1 MQGSWSAAKALDQAW
16 DAAAPS
22 GNAGGFDPYR
32 MWLGVRELRRPL
44 NAYQLLGLATLES
57 DMALIRSA
65 AGVQRTAMDAKRFG
79 ASPQIWEQVHGELEE
94 AIGLLLDPLRKEEYD
109 DAIRRDDRAGAITSG
124 KFEGGRRS
132 NGDGHLLTCSQCGA
146 PVPANRKFCG
156 QCGFNLWEA
165 CFQCQTLCLAGEPF
179 CGSCGAD
186 LKGHFENHVR
196 QFEEAFQQADELRFE
211 GRYGDAIALL
221 SPLTKVDHPRLEA
234 QARQAIGLIR
244 QIGSERQTRL
254 AEVEILGQEA
264 RRSVETCDY
273 EGAVGLLE
281 GVPEPLRDDDLR
293 RLLREASTLLDEV
306 NLLTRE
312 IAEAIS
318 AGRSS
323 NLLSKIERLLT
334 IKPDHPQAT
343 QLAQRLEQRL
353 FLVAKEKSAAC
364 QYEAALALLEQVPR
378 QVRGE
383 QFEAVR
389 SQVQELIWLVSDLKN
404 APVADATLAALAE
417 RLLRLSPRDSRAAKA
432 LAEIRR
438 RLTVAEGDPRRAVVP
453 WAAAKEQTR
462 VGCGVDWLTDFRRFH
477 FDEKFDAAVLAANPG
492 GFFPACGLA
501 LQSLRLSRTKINL
514 HPNDPSLRARLRKL
528 GQMRLRQM
536 RSGPKA
542 WGLDLGASGL
552 KAMRVSMDKSQQNLT
567 IEACDLVPHR
577 KLLSEAVNEEE
588 ERALIEETLKE
599 FLSRNDLKGCR
610 IGLGL
615 PGRTVLVR
623 QLSLPA
629 IEPKKLASA
638 VQYEMRRQI
647 SIPLDDLVW
656 GYEVLGSSTDDLVG
670 AKKNDVVIVAAR
682 RIMLKDRLSR
692 LGSAGMA
699 VDVVQGDA
707 VALYNFLAYDYFG
720 DAEAPT
726 ERVNEVT
733 AVLDLGSDTMNVL
746 IGSPRLVWLHGSG
759 FGCHNFSKALV
770 RQQRLTLA
778 QADELL
784 RDPLRAESLFAQYQI
799 LEPVF
804 EELAK
809 QIETAFAQFSRA
821 HRHAKITRL
830 LGVGGGFRIH
840 GLFGYL
846 RSYRPDLV
854 GD

>member
-1 MQGSWSAAKALDQAW
+1 MQGSWSAAKASEQVW
-16 DAAAPS
+16 DAAAPN

-57 DMALIRSA
+57 DMELIRTA
-65 AGVQRTAMDAKRFG
+65 AGVQRTAIDAKRFG
-79 ASPQIWEQVHGELEE
+79 ASPQIWEQVRGELEE
-94 AIGLLLDPLRKEEYD
+94 AIALLLDPLRKEEYD
-109 DAIRRDDRAGAITSG
+109 NAIRRDDRAGAIASG
-124 KFEGGRRS
+124 KFEVGRRS
-132 NGDGHLLTCSQCGA
+132 NGEAHVLACSQCGA

-156 QCGFNLWEA
+156 QCGFNLWEP
-165 CFQCQTLCLAGEPF
+165 CFQCQTLCLSGEPY

-186 LKGHFENHVR
+186 LKAHFEEHVQ

-211 GRYGDAIALL
+211 CRYGDAIALL
-221 SPLTKVDHPRLEA
+221 SPLTKVHHPRLES
-234 QARQAIGLIR
+234 QAREAIEVIR
-244 QIGSERQTRL
+244 QVGVERQTRL

-264 RRSVETCDY
+264 RRCIETCDY
-273 EGAVGLLE
+273 QGAVGLLE
-281 GVPEPLRDDDLR
+281 NVPEPLRDDNLR
-293 RLLREASTLLDEV
+293 RLLGEASALLEEV
-306 NLLTRE
+306 LSLTRE

-318 AGRSS
+318 AGRTGD
-323 NLLSKIERLLT
+323 LLAKIERLLT

-353 FLVAKEKSAAC
+353 FLLAKEKSAAC
-364 QYEAALALLEQVPR
+364 QYEAALGLLEQVPR

-383 QFEAVR
+383 EFEAVLG
-389 SQVQELIWLVSDLKN
+389 QVQELIWLVSDLKS
-404 APVADATLAALAE
+404 APVADDTLAALAE

-432 LAEIRR
+432 LEEVRR
-438 RLTVAEGDPRRAVVP
+438 RRKIAEGDPRRAVVP

-462 VGCGVDWLTDFRRFH
+462 IGCPVDWLTDFRRFH
-477 FDEKFDAAVLAANPG
+477 FHENFNAAVQAANPG
-492 GFFPACGLA
+492 SFFAACGLA
-501 LQSLRLSRTKINL
+501 LQSLRLSRTRINL
-514 HPNDPSLRARLRKL
+514 HPSDPSLRGHFRKL
-528 GQMRLRQM
+528 QQMRPVL
-536 RSGPKA
+536 KA

-552 KAMRVSMDKSQQNLT
+552 KALRLSMDKSQQNLA
-567 IEACDLVPHR
+567 IEACDLVAHR
-577 KLLSEAVNEEE
+577 KLLSDAVNEEE
-588 ERALIEETLKE
+588 ERALIEETVKE

-615 PGRTVLVR
+615 PGRTVFVR
-623 QLSLPA
+623 QLSLPT
-629 IEPKKLASA
+629 IDPKKLASA
-638 VQYEMRRQI
+638 VRYEMRRQV

-656 GYEVLGSSTDDLVG
+656 GYEVLSESADEPVS

-707 VALYNFLAYDYFG
+707 IALYNFLAYDYFG
-720 DAEAPT
+720 DTVTSP

-733 AVLDLGSDTMNVL
+733 AVLDLGSDAMNVL

-759 FGCHNFSKALV
+759 FGCNNFTKALV
-770 RQQRLTLA
+770 RQQHLTLA
-778 QADELL
+778 QAEELL
-784 RDPLRAESLFAQYQI
+784 RDPLRAESLYAHYQI

-809 QIETAFAQFSRA
+809 QIESAFAQFSRA

-846 RSYRPDLV
+846 RTNRPDLL

>member
-1 MQGSWSAAKALDQAW
+1 MQGSWSAAKASEQAW
-16 DAAAPS
+16 DAAAPTGS
-22 GNAGGFDPYR
+22 AGGFDPYR

-57 DMALIRSA
+57 DLELIRTA
-65 AGVQRTAMDAKRFG
+65 AGVQRTAIDAKRFG
-79 ASPQIWEQVHGELEE
+79 ASPQIWEQVRGELEE
-94 AIGLLLDPLRKEEYD
+94 AISLLMDPLRKEEYD
-109 DAIRRDDRAGAITSG
+109 RAIRRDDRAGAITSG
-124 KFEGGRRS
+124 RFEGGRRS
-132 NGDGHLLTCSQCGA
+132 NGDGHLVACSQCGA
-146 PVPANRKFCG
+146 PVAPNRKFCG
-156 QCGFNLWEA
+156 QCGFNLWES
-165 CFQCQTLCLAGEPF
+165 CFQCETLCLAGEPF

-186 LKGHFENHVR
+186 LKAHFEEHVR
-196 QFEEAFQQADELRFE
+196 EFEGAFQQADELRVE
-211 GRYGDAIALL
+211 CRYGDAIALL
-221 SPLTKVDHPRLEA
+221 SPLTKVDHPRLES
-234 QARQAIGLIR
+234 QARQAIEMIR
-244 QIGSERQTRL
+244 QIGADRQTRL
-254 AEVEILGQEA
+254 AEVEVLGQEA
-264 RRSVETCDY
+264 RRCVERYDY

-281 GVPEPLRDDDLR
+281 GVPEPLRDDHLR
-293 RLLREASTLLDEV
+293 QLLREASALLDEV
-306 NLLTRE
+306 LSLTRE

-318 AGRSS
+318 GGRTGD
-323 NLLSKIERLLT
+323 LLAKIERLLT

-364 QYEAALALLEQVPR
+364 QYEAALAMLEQVPR

-383 QFEAVR
+383 EFEAVHGR
-389 SQVQELIWLVSDLKN
+389 VQELIWLVSDLKN
-404 APVADATLAALAE
+404 APVADAMLAAVAE
-417 RLLRLSPRDSRAAKA
+417 RLLRLSPRDTRAAKA
-432 LAEIRR
+432 LEEIRR
-438 RLTVAEGDPRRAVVP
+438 RLKVAEGDPRRAVVP

-462 VGCGVDWLTDFRRFH
+462 IGCPVDWLTDFRRFH
-477 FDEKFDAAVLAANPG
+477 FHENFNAAVLAANPG
-492 GFFPACGLA
+492 SFFAACGLA

-514 HPNDPSLRARLRKL
+514 HPSDPSLRGQFRKL
-528 GQMRLRQM
+528 QRMRPLV
-536 RSGPKA
+536 KA

-552 KAMRVSMDKSQQNLT
+552 KALRLGMDKSQQNLT

-588 ERALIEETLKE
+588 ERALIEETVKE

-615 PGRTVLVR
+615 PGRTVFVR
-623 QLSLPA
+623 QLSLPSV
-629 IEPKKLASA
+629 EPKKLASA
-638 VQYEMRRQI
+638 VQYEVRRQV

-656 GYEVLGSSTDDLVG
+656 GYEVLGEGADDPIS
-670 AKKNDVVIVAAR
+670 AKKNDVAIVAAR

-692 LGSAGMA
+692 LGNAGMA

-707 VALYNFLAYDYFG
+707 IALYNFLAYDYFG
-720 DAEAPT
+720 EAAPA

-733 AVLDLGSDTMNVL
+733 AVLDLGSDAMNVL

-759 FGCHNFSKALV
+759 FGCHNFTKVLV

-778 QADELL
+778 QAEELL
-784 RDPLRAESLFAQYQI
+784 RDPLRAESLYAHYQT

-809 QIETAFAQFSRA
+809 QIEAAFAQFTRA

-846 RSYRPDLV
+846 RLNRPDLL